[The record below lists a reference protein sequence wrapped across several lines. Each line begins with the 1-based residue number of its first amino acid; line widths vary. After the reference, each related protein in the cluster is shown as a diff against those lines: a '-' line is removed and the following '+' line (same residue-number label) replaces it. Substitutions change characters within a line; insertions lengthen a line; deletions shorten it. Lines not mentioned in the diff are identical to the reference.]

1 MKRTLLI
8 VFIVL
13 TVTLIAWSD
22 EQQSKKDTPKE
33 SDESVLIEEHEFSF
47 DELGTFYRFNEVKDV
62 DTYET
67 GLYL

>member
-62 DTYET
+62 GTYET